1 MIRYMLGRG
10 NKKGD
15 EKIRGGVHVWGKTEK
30 ERQIGE
36 RRMEQQKRGGDRQ
49 KKGEAISQT

>member
-1 MIRYMLGRG
+1 M
-10 NKKGD
+10 
-15 EKIRGGVHVWGKTEK
+15 HVWGNTEK